1 MFTINKRYLWLPTL
15 FLTLAL
21 IFAACNTGPQ
31 EPVVVVGE
39 AGATSTPLTQES
51 SADDLTAA
59 DVDANVLTETL
70 AAAGTTSVTD
80 SIETEGDEIAA
91 QDVAVVTDTQL
102 ITGTEIT
109 TDVTVSTD
117 TVILEQQLITTI
129 ITATDLVT
137 DMTTLTDETTI
148 TESELTT
155 ETVSLTPAR
164 STDAVAAVEV
174 TELTPTPTP
183 TVVVQITRVVTDTEI
198 VTDTRIVTAIAT
210 PAARSA
216 VTETTTIT
224 GVLVFIGIEGAGDNL
239 VQASTLLDYDFENID
254 GEVSGEIED
263 VLFDATTGQVLFA
276 SLEYGGFLEIGDTEL
291 PVPLSAFTWGPE
303 GNLVLNIEEAR
314 LQDFPQLD
322 DTWPDG
328 SDPVWDDEVI
338 DFWNGIGIDPSFDM
352 TAASNSIV
360 RVSDI
365 IGYAVGDIGYG
376 AGNVEDM
383 LIALGEGRV
392 KYLLV
397 SYANVN
403 TFGNEWVAVP
413 FSAFD
418 STALGNEFVF
428 AEDFDS
434 ALLETAPRVAPGELD
449 TTGGS
454 NATIDDEWDSY
465 WEDAGYSLGNAE

>member
-1 MFTINKRYLWLPTL
+1 MFIQNKHPTWLLPG
-15 FLTLAL
+15 FLTLILLCAL
-21 IFAACNTGPQ
+21 WIFAACNSATE
-31 EPVVVVGE
+31 EPVVVLE
-39 AGATSTPLTQES
+39 K
-51 SADDLTAA
+51 A
-59 DVDANVLTETL
+59 DVTPTPRAQLQVAQSVDEVDADVLTEDADVLTEN
-70 AAAGTTSVTD
+70 VTV
-80 SIETEGDEIAA
+80 I
-91 QDVAVVTDTQL
+91 TDTQL
-102 ITGTEIT
+102 ITETEIA

-117 TVILEQQLITTI
+117 TVILEQQLVTTI

-137 DMTTLTDETTI
+137 DMTTLTDEARITT
-148 TESELTT
+148 SELTT
-155 ETVSLTPAR
+155 ETVSLTPVR
-164 STDAVAAVEV
+164 ETDAVAAVDI
-174 TELTPTPTP
+174 TQLTPTPTP

-198 VTDTRIVTAIAT
+198 VTDTQIVTAIAT
-210 PAARSA
+210 PQAPTARSA
-216 VTETTTIT
+216 VTETTTVT

-254 GEVSGEIED
+254 GAVSGEIED
-263 VLFDATTGQVLFA
+263 VIFDVTTGQVLFA

-291 PVPLSAFTWGPE
+291 PVPLSAFIWGPE

-322 DTWPDG
+322 DTWPD
-328 SDPVWDDEVI
+328 SNDPVWDDEVI
-338 DFWNGIGIDPSFDM
+338 DFWNGIGIDPGFDM
-352 TAASNSIV
+352 TTASNSIV
-360 RVSDI
+360 RVSDM

-376 AGNVEDM
+376 DGSVEDM

-397 SYANVN
+397 SYADVN

-418 STALGNEFVF
+418 STAFGNEFVF

-449 TTGGS
+449 ATDVS
-454 NATIDDEWDSY
+454 NATIDDEWDGY
-465 WEDAGYSLGNAE
+465 WADAGYSLGNAE